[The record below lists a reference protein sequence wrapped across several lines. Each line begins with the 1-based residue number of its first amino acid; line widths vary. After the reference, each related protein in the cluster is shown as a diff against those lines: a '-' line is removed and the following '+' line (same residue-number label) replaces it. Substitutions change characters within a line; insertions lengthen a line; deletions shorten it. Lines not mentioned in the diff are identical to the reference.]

1 MITSSEIMEKT
12 FKTGH
17 GYDRKEV
24 DAFLKNVALEI
35 NELNLVIKNLEA
47 KYNSINDTVAYY
59 KNLENTIQKTLVM
72 AQKTADSTI
81 DSARKK
87 ACAIEEIAK
96 AEAIK
101 TITKASNEYSEV
113 RSKTIE
119 LIHQYENYR
128 AQFKR
133 LAMVQFDLIN
143 DKSFDI
149 SIANLKADAD
159 KLSIDIDFDKLYNEY
174 KTDYNDRIYTEE
186 YKQKDISMPVEEPAS
201 PQIDIPAAEP
211 VINSTETEVPVSEA
225 TDVIAPETTIAEI
238 PVTKAPVVEVP
249 VAEVPVTKAPVVETP
264 VAEVPVVEAPVFEAP
279 AFEDPIFVSKEMVEV
294 VENTPIE
301 EEATPT
307 ESVEEPKNE
316 PTIDSEEFNE
326 IDNAFTNMLDQV
338 LKLEKD
344 SDSDDISNET
354 TEDTL
359 FKRRS
364 KKKIDKVKSPESDL
378 NIGKTLN
385 NEEDENLFS
394 LDEDNFTIDS
404 NINNKDDEFIFD
416 ESDDDGIGITFDF
429 LDK

>member
-1 MITSSEIMEKT
+1 MITSNEILEKT

-24 DAFLKNVALEI
+24 DTYLKSIALEI
-35 NELNLVIKNLEA
+35 NELNSKIKNLEA
-47 KYNSINDTVAYY
+47 QYNSVNDTVSYY

-72 AQKTADSTI
+72 AQKTADATI

-101 TITKASNEYSEV
+101 TITKAQNEYSEV

-119 LIHQYENYR
+119 LLHQYENYR

-149 SIANLKADAD
+149 SIANLKTDAD

-174 KTDYNDRIYTEE
+174 KTDYNERIYTEE
-186 YKQKDISMPVEEPAS
+186 TVIPSPVEEDNLTDNKTSPEVVSTTIVETVMETPVEETPVEETPVAFEEPIFVAKEAVVVSTPVEKIEAEIVPEEKAETPIKEVTTEEPAKE
-201 PQIDIPAAEP
+201 EP
-211 VINSTETEVPVSEA
+211 VINS
-225 TDVIAPETTIAEI
+225 
-238 PVTKAPVVEVP
+238 
-249 VAEVPVTKAPVVETP
+249 
-264 VAEVPVVEAPVFEAP
+264 
-279 AFEDPIFVSKEMVEV
+279 
-294 VENTPIE
+294 
-301 EEATPT
+301 
-307 ESVEEPKNE
+307 
-316 PTIDSEEFNE
+316 EEFDE

-338 LKLEKD
+338 LKIDKETD
-344 SDSDDISNET
+344 SDALSNDT

-359 FKRRS
+359 FKKRPKS
-364 KKKIDKVKSPESDL
+364 KKIDKTKSTESDL
-378 NIGKTLN
+378 NIGITFN
-385 NEEDENLFS
+385 NEEDDDLFS
-394 LDEDNFTIDS
+394 LDEDNFTLDS
-404 NINNKDDEFIFD
+404 TSNNKDDEFIFD